1 MEYSFIT
8 VKLIKMHYRVEHR
21 IWLENKSSFQK
32 SLCLKEAALDHSMH
46 AKI

>member
-8 VKLIKMHYRVEHR
+8 VKLIKMHYRVEYR